1 MATQTNQTNTAH
13 TETGINL
20 QLTPE
25 HEELRRAVR
34 EFARKEIMPVAA
46 HFDETGEF
54 PYDIVKKMGQMGLMG
69 IEVPEEY
76 GGAGM
81 DTIAYV
87 LTMEEIAKAD
97 AATSTIVSVNNSLV
111 CHGLFK
117 FGTEP

>member
-1 MATQTNQTNTAH
+1 MVTETNV
-13 TETGINL
+13 ETGISL
-20 QLTPE
+20 QLTSE

-34 EFARKEIMPVAA
+34 DFARKEILPVAA

-54 PYDIVKKMGQMGLMG
+54 PYDVIKKMGKMGLMG

-87 LTMEEIAKAD
+87 LTVEEVAKAD
-97 AATSTIVSVNNSLV
+97 AATSTIVSVNNSLDRKSV
-111 CHGLFK
+111 V
-117 FGTEP
+117 